1 MAISFSGLTFYRP
14 SATVTVEVFK
24 DDNGAIIGKKD
35 IVTITDKVTSNDVS
49 DLGQIAKNVLDKSKN
64 PIRTSVSYPT
74 NSSTFGKIK
83 SVSFS
88 EESNFIDLLVYTVVV
103 EAESISPLNNPVYGF
118 TNQNSVRSFS
128 VSEKFDIP
136 YDLESTSI
144 LGDTYYNKT
153 ATYTSS
159 VSIRCEGRGNKTA
172 NQNSLDVLKS
182 FLTKTVSV
190 ERLGTLA
197 QDYDPILSSITKNES
212 SDGTIS
218 ATVTVLY
225 LPNDSTAKVLYTQ
238 QIVQNQ
244 IQIPEAYNTRSY
256 TMTFQGLASPT
267 YDSNHDFVTP
277 ASKFDIAQSAG
288 TSFLALLTG
297 KNHPTTDTFN
307 GKINEEV
314 CVLQYPAIDASS
326 NCYNTRKVSI
336 QQNQSDG
343 TYTINIEQSTEP
355 FNCDLDGYQVDYNI
369 VKKED
374 QQVHVE
380 VHGWN
385 NPNSI
390 IQDMQ
395 TKKAD
400 THEYT
405 VSVTDLSKCGGG
417 SALVDK
423 AKAKFLELAG
433 FPVDVSSPSNQ
444 IISSSIN
451 LSANK
456 CSLKATVH
464 KGVDGR
470 IIGDPGN
477 PGV

>member
-24 DDNGAIIGKKD
+24 DDNGAVIGKKD
-35 IVTITDKVTSNDVS
+35 IVTITDKVTSDDVS
-49 DLGQIAKNVLDKSKN
+49 DLGQIAKGILGKSKN

-88 EESNFIDLLVYTVVV
+88 EESNFIDLLVYTIVV
-103 EAESISPLNNPVYGF
+103 EAESSSPLNNPVYGF
-118 TNQNSVRSFS
+118 TNENSVRSFS

-136 YDLESTSI
+136 YDLEPTSI
-144 LGDTYYNKT
+144 LGRKYYNKT
-153 ATYTSS
+153 ATFTSS
-159 VSIRCEGRGNKTA
+159 VSVRCEGRGNKTA
-172 NQNSLDVLKS
+172 NQNSLEVLKS
-182 FLTKTVSV
+182 FLTKTVSS

-225 LPNDSTAKVLYTQ
+225 LPNDSSADVLYTQ

-256 TMTFQGLASPT
+256 TMTFQGLAPPT
-267 YDSNHDFVTP
+267 YNDNHDFTKP
-277 ASKFDIAQSAG
+277 PEKFAVAKSEG
-288 TSFLALLTG
+288 TSFLALLSGT
-297 KNHPTTDTFN
+297 NHPTTDTYN

-314 CVLQYPAIDASS
+314 CVLEYPAIDASS

-343 TYTINIEQSTEP
+343 IYSINIEQSTEP

-369 VKKED
+369 VKKEN

-385 NPNSI
+385 NEKSI

-400 THEYT
+400 TDEYT

-423 AKAKFLELAG
+423 AKAKFEELAG
-433 FPVDVSSPSNQ
+433 FAVDSSSSTVH

-470 IIGDPGN
+470 GIGDPGN

>member
-1 MAISFSGLTFYRP
+1 MAISFSGITFYRP
-14 SATVTVEVFK
+14 SATVSVETFK
-24 DDNGAIIGKKD
+24 GDNGSVIGKKD
-35 IVTITDKVTSNDVS
+35 IVTITDKVTSDDVS
-49 DLGQIAKNVLDKSKN
+49 DLGEIAKIALDASKN
-64 PIRTSVSYPT
+64 PVRKATSYPT
-74 NSSTFGKIK
+74 NSNTFGKIK

-88 EESNFIDLLVYTVVV
+88 EESNFIDLLVYTIVV
-103 EAESISPLNNPVYGF
+103 EAESKSPLNSPVYGF
-118 TNQNSVRSFS
+118 TNENSVRSFT

-136 YDLESTSI
+136 YDLESTTI
-144 LGDTYYNKT
+144 LGNRYYNKT

-159 VSIRCEGRGNKTA
+159 VSVRCDGRGNKTA
-172 NQNSLDVLKS
+172 NQNSLEVLKL
-182 FLTKTVSV
+182 FLTKTVSS

-197 QDYDPILSSITKNES
+197 EDYDPILSNITKNES

-256 TMTFQGLASPT
+256 TMTFQGLAPPI
-267 YDSNHDFVTP
+267 YDDNHDFVRP
-277 ASKFDIAQSAG
+277 ASKFDVAKNAG
-288 TSFLALLTG
+288 TSFLSLLTG
-297 KNHPTTDTFN
+297 TNHPTTDTYD

-343 TYTINIEQSTEP
+343 TYAINIEQSTEP

-369 VKKED
+369 VKKEN

-385 NPNSI
+385 NENSI

-400 THEYT
+400 TEEYT

-423 AKAKFLELAG
+423 AKAKFEELAG
-433 FPVDVSSPSNQ
+433 FAVDATDSTAH

-470 IIGDPGN
+470 GIGDPGN